1 MRDPLQKVL
10 DFAAARE
17 REAEAFY
24 KDWARKAD
32 QESVRV
38 LFGELGAAEHG
49 HWQLLAHVTPADV
62 VARSTGR
69 VADLGISEWLVEVKA
84 RPEIS
89 LQEALI
95 VAVKREESSAQ
106 LYDRLA
112 QCGGESATL
121 FRALANEERSHKKTI
136 ETIYDEAAV
145 RLRASAGV
153 PR

>member
-17 REAEAFY
+17 QEAEAFY
-24 KDWARKAD
+24 KEWARTAD
-32 QESVRV
+32 HESVRV

-69 VADLGISEWLVEVKA
+69 VVDLGISEWLVEVKA
-84 RPEIS
+84 RPGLS
-89 LQEALI
+89 LQEALV
-95 VAVKREESSAQ
+95 VAMKREESSAR

-112 QCGGESATL
+112 QCGGESSTL
-121 FRALANEERSHKKTI
+121 FRSLANEERCHRKTI
-136 ETIYDEAAV
+136 ETIYDDEI
-145 RLRASAGV
+145 LEES
-153 PR
+153 